1 MAYWELVII
10 TLFNKLGIGDSS
22 KRKVVLGAEFGEQ
35 KIRLYLGNG
44 YGDFWRRETHYVTLS
59 L

>member
-10 TLFNKLGIGDSS
+10 TLFNKLGIGDAS
-22 KRKVVLGAEFGEQ
+22 KRKRWFWGAEFGEQ

-44 YGDFWRRETHYVTLS
+44 YGDF
-59 L
+59 